1 MENKINYS
9 LIVAILNRGF
19 SDVAMSAARSA
30 GAKGGTVISAK
41 SSGLHEEETFFGIS
55 ILPEKEVVLILTSDD
70 TKNAIMRAIMDE
82 SGTGTKAGAIV
93 FSLPV
98 TDTAGMRMM
107 EEIEEEL
114 QSEEEATAVTE

>member
-1 MENKINYS
+1 M
-9 LIVAILNRGF
+9 AILNRGF

-55 ILPEKEVVLILTSDD
+55 ILPEKELVMILTSEES
-70 TKNAIMRAIMDE
+70 KNAIMRSIIKHVGIE
-82 SGTGTKAGAIV
+82 TEGGGLI

-98 TDTAGMRMM
+98 TDVEGISR
-107 EEIEEEL
+107 I
-114 QSEEEATAVTE
+114 TENKT

>member
-41 SSGLHEEETFFGIS
+41 SSGLHEEQTFFGIS
-55 ILPEKEVVLILTSDD
+55 ILPEKELVLILSNEETEPS
-70 TKNAIMRAIMDE
+70 IMRAIIKHVGIE
-82 SGTGTKAGAIV
+82 SEGGGIA

-98 TDTAGMRMM
+98 TDVEGIARLTN
-107 EEIEEEL
+107 
-114 QSEEEATAVTE
+114 SEE

>member
-1 MENKINYS
+1 MENKVVYS

-30 GAKGGTVISAK
+30 GAKGGTVISAR

-55 ILPEKEVVLILTSDD
+55 ILPEKELVLILTADES
-70 TKNAIMRAIMDE
+70 KNAIMRAIIKHVGIE
-82 SGTGTKAGAIV
+82 TEGGGII

-98 TDTAGMRMM
+98 TDVEGVSRLV
-107 EEIEEEL
+107 ENK
-114 QSEEEATAVTE
+114 

>member
-1 MENKINYS
+1 MENKIIYS

-30 GAKGGTVISAK
+30 GAKGGTVISAR

-55 ILPEKEVVLILTSDD
+55 ILPEKELVLILTADE
-70 TKNAIMRAIMDE
+70 TKNAIMRAIIKHVGIE
-82 SGTGTKAGAIV
+82 TEGGGII

-98 TDTAGMRMM
+98 TDVEGVSRLV
-107 EEIEEEL
+107 ENK
-114 QSEEEATAVTE
+114 

>member
-1 MENKINYS
+1 MENKKISS
-9 LIVAILNRGF
+9 LVVTILNRGF
-19 SDVAMSAARSA
+19 ADIAMSAARNA

-70 TKNAIMRAIMDE
+70 TKNAIMRAIIKHVGIE
-82 SGTGTKAGAIV
+82 SEGGGIA

-98 TDTAGMRMM
+98 TDVEGIARLTN
-107 EEIEEEL
+107 
-114 QSEEEATAVTE
+114 SEE

>member
-41 SSGLHEEETFFGIS
+41 SSGLHEEQTFFGIS
-55 ILPEKEVVLILTSDD
+55 ILPEKELVLILTSDD
-70 TKNAIMRAIMDE
+70 TKNAIMRSIIKHVGIE
-82 SGTGTKAGAIV
+82 SEGGGIA

-98 TDTAGMRMM
+98 TDVEGIARLTNPDN
-107 EEIEEEL
+107 E
-114 QSEEEATAVTE
+114 

>member
-1 MENKINYS
+1 MENNVTYS
-9 LIVAILNRGF
+9 LIMAILNRGF

-55 ILPEKEVVLILTSDD
+55 ILPEKELVMILTSEES
-70 TKNAIMRAIMDE
+70 KNAIMRSIIKHVGIE
-82 SGTGTKAGAIV
+82 TEGGGLI

-98 TDTAGMRMM
+98 TDVEGISR
-107 EEIEEEL
+107 I
-114 QSEEEATAVTE
+114 TENKA

>member
-41 SSGLHEEETFFGIS
+41 SSGLHEEQTFFGIS
-55 ILPEKEVVLILTSDD
+55 ILPEKELVLILSNEE
-70 TKNAIMRAIMDE
+70 TKPAIMRAIIKHV
-82 SGTGTKAGAIV
+82 GI
-93 FSLPV
+93 
-98 TDTAGMRMM
+98 
-107 EEIEEEL
+107 
-114 QSEEEATAVTE
+114 

>member
-41 SSGLHEEETFFGIS
+41 SSGLHEEQTFFGIS
-55 ILPEKEVVLILTSDD
+55 ILPEKELVLILYNEE
-70 TKNAIMRAIMDE
+70 TKPAIMRAIIKHVGIE
-82 SGTGTKAGAIV
+82 SEGGGIV

-98 TDTAGMRMM
+98 TDVEGISRLTNP
-107 EEIEEEL
+107 EEK
-114 QSEEEATAVTE
+114 

>member
-1 MENKINYS
+1 MEDKKIYS

-19 SDVAMSAARSA
+19 SDIAMSAARNA

-55 ILPEKEVVLILTSDD
+55 IHPEKEVVLILTSDD
-70 TKNAIMRAIMDE
+70 TKNAIMRAIIKHVGIE
-82 SGTGTKAGAIV
+82 SEGGGIA

-98 TDTAGMRMM
+98 TDVEGISRLTN
-107 EEIEEEL
+107 
-114 QSEEEATAVTE
+114 SDDK

>member
-1 MENKINYS
+1 MENNVTYS
-9 LIVAILNRGF
+9 LIMAILNRGF

-55 ILPEKEVVLILTSDD
+55 ILPEKELVMILTSEES
-70 TKNAIMRAIMDE
+70 KNAIMRSIIKHVGIE
-82 SGTGTKAGAIV
+82 TEGGGLI

-98 TDTAGMRMM
+98 TDVEGISR
-107 EEIEEEL
+107 I
-114 QSEEEATAVTE
+114 TENKT